1 MHARWI
7 GRERPKVLSFKWK
20 REAHDRIEWIRVCF
34 YGYFPYIYIYIYG
47 ILLGNKYKVEY
58 IVIYKYVGQ
67 IGYGVRYH
75 IIASFLHYLCV
86 H

>member
-1 MHARWI
+1 MGIFH
-7 GRERPKVLSFKWK
+7 
-20 REAHDRIEWIRVCF
+20 
-34 YGYFPYIYIYIYG
+34 IYIYIYG
-47 ILLGNKYKVEY
+47 KLLGNKYKVEY

-75 IIASFLHYLCV
+75 IIASFLHYFCV